1 MEKVKH
7 MYIIV
12 GLGNPKKEYDNT
24 RHNIGFMAID
34 EIAEKNNISVIE
46 SKHKAL
52 IGKGMVGGQKVI
64 LAKPL
69 TFMNLSGESVRQLVD
84 YYKIDEECELIVL
97 YDDISLT
104 PGKLRL
110 RKKGSAGGHNGIK
123 NIIAHLG
130 HDRFMRVKI
139 GVGEKPKGYDLA
151 DYVLGHF
158 SKEEMPIMKEALE
171 HTVGAVEL
179 MIADSID
186 AAMNKYSK

>member
-1 MEKVKH
+1 

-52 IGKGMVGGQKVI
+52 IGKGIVGGQKVI

-130 HDRFMRVKI
+130 HDNFMRVKI

-158 SKEEMPIMKEALE
+158 SKDEMPIMKEALKN
-171 HTVGAVEL
+171 TAGAVE
-179 MIADSID
+179 MIIADSID

>member
-52 IGKGMVGGQKVI
+52 IGKGIVGGQKVI

-69 TFMNLSGESVRQLVD
+69 TFMNLSGESVREALD
-84 YYKIDEECELIVL
+84 YYKVDEEEEL
-97 YDDISLT
+97 
-104 PGKLRL
+104 
-110 RKKGSAGGHNGIK
+110 
-123 NIIAHLG
+123 
-130 HDRFMRVKI
+130 I
-139 GVGEKPKGYDLA
+139 GVGTMSYSNNTFKLEYLCVDTDIQSHGAGGKMLEWLENK
-151 DYVLGHF
+151 
-158 SKEEMPIMKEALE
+158 ALE
-171 HTVGAVEL
+171 KNAEKIILDARVSAQKFYENHGYKTVGDVFMLSYAPVPHIL
-179 MIADSID
+179 MEKIL
-186 AAMNKYSK
+186 